1 MRHRNAVGAG
11 TFAGILGLALLAS
24 PGAGDACCPAPRS
37 GQEVVNADQTVLMI
51 WDAAAGTQHFVRQA
65 SFASRGDDFGFIVP
79 SPSRPELA
87 EADPAAF
94 AQLAAVTAPEVIR
107 RPAPRREGGGCDL
120 SCGSA
125 PGSKSVTGAAAP
137 DAVRVLDQ
145 KLVAGYQA
153 TVLEADSVAVLTD
166 WLKANDFAFSSEVA
180 AWAKPYVEQKWKF
193 TALKVAPPAAGT
205 ATPAA
210 VATVTAKA
218 LRITFATKTPLFPYR
233 EPDPSAQAKS
243 LAMRARL
250 LRVYFVAE
258 ARYDGTLGSA
268 GAWSGR
274 TAWSGPLTPDGRA
287 KLLATLK
294 LPEATGPAAFH
305 LTEFEDR
312 WAYVAAPAD
321 VAFAPSADQG
331 LVKREPIVEYV
342 QAARPPDAAGVLPG
356 VAVLAAVGLWLARRR
371 A

>member
-1 MRHRNAVGAG
+1 MRYGQAVRAV
-11 TFAGILGLALLAS
+11 TFVGLLGLTLAAS
-24 PGAGDACCPAPRS
+24 PGLGDACCPAPRS
-37 GQEVVNADQTVLMI
+37 GQQVVNADQTVLMI
-51 WDAAAGTQHFVRQA
+51 WDAAKETQHFIRQA

-79 SPSRPELA
+79 SPSQPELG

-107 RPAPRREGGGCDL
+107 RPAPRASGGGFGCE
-120 SCGSA
+120 
-125 PGSKSVTGAAAP
+125 SKSASATKSAMAEAP

-145 KLVAGYQA
+145 KLVAGYLA

-166 WLKANDFAFSSEVA
+166 WLKANDFAYSPEVA

-193 TALKVAPPAAGT
+193 TALKVAPNAGGT
-205 ATPAA
+205 ATPKS

-243 LAMRARL
+243 LDTHSRL
-250 LRVYFVAE
+250 LRIYFVAE
-258 ARYDGTLGSA
+258 ARYAGSLGSA

-274 TAWSGPLTPDGRA
+274 TAWSGPLTAESRA

-294 LPEATGPAAFH
+294 LPETTGAAAFH

-312 WAYVAAPAD
+312 WAYEAAPAD
-321 VAFAPSADQG
+321 VAFVRSETQDP
-331 LVKREPIVEYV
+331 VKREPIVEYV
-342 QAARPPDAAGVLPG
+342 QAVRPPDAAGVVPG
-356 VAVLAAVGLWLARRR
+356 LLALAVTGLWLVRRR
-371 A
+371 